1 MSCVVS
7 SNWLEYAVILKASLL
22 MWGVGLLSYQ
32 VYVCF
37 YDAFWCTICCLC
49 RFVRWSVAKISD
61 VSCFAFTQ
69 WFYHTLFTMAPLLSL
84 YFIVFSVL
92 LVFRM
97 FTLYCSLLSFS
108 FCCTFQRCKF
118 IMYHNSRLLM
128 FPNFCYCCNQPQDV
142 FMCMLHGTLVVVC
155 GSRTSQLLFTF
166 LEHTQFIYLLSALL
180 VT

>member
-84 YFIVFSVL
+84 YFIVFSSPCFQNVHIVL
-92 LVFRM
+92 LFAL
-97 FTLYCSLLSFS
+97 FLFLLYISAVQIYHVSQLSLL
-108 FCCTFQRCKF
+108 
-118 IMYHNSRLLM
+118 LLL
-128 FPNFCYCCNQPQDV
+128 QPAA
-142 FMCMLHGTLVVVC
+142 G
-155 GSRTSQLLFTF
+155 R
-166 LEHTQFIYLLSALL
+166 IYVH
-180 VT
+180 VTWYACRGLRVQN